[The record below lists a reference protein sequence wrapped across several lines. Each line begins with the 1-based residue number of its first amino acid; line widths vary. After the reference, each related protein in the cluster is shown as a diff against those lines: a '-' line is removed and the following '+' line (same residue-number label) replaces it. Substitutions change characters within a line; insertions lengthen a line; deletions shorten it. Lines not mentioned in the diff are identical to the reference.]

1 LRNFAGMAHGLT
13 RWLVTGAVYLVPNF
27 SAFNVISSIAHEQ
40 PVAGQLIL
48 HNTLYAFFYAAMAM
62 SGAVLIFEHRD
73 LK

>member
-1 LRNFAGMAHGLT
+1 AGMAHGFT
-13 RWLVTGAVYLVPNF
+13 RWLATGAAYLVPNF
-27 SAFNVISSIAHEQ
+27 SAFNIITSVAHEQ

-48 HNTLYAFFYAAMAM
+48 QNTLYAVFYAIMAL

>member
-1 LRNFAGMAHGLT
+1 MTHGFT
-13 RWLVTGAVYLVPNF
+13 RWLVTGAAYLVPNF

-48 HNTLYAFFYAAMAM
+48 QNTLYALFYAIMAL
-62 SGAVLIFEHRD
+62 SGAVLIFENRD